1 MATPE
6 EIQALREQEVLD
18 AVKVQE
24 DAREA
29 RLRKNLETY
38 EAEGQTEAA
47 QKVRDRLGLAS
58 PEAEEETEEEETEEV
73 DTGTGPYEG
82 RTKGQLVELA
92 RERGVEGYSMMNK
105 DELIDVLRE
114 G

>member
-18 AVKVQE
+18 AVKAQA

-29 RLRKNLETY
+29 RLRKNLKIY

-47 QKVRDRLGLAS
+47 QMVRDRLGSTA
-58 PEAEEETEEEETEEV
+58 PAVEETSEV
-73 DTGTGPYEG
+73 LDTGTGKYED
-82 RTKGQLVELA
+82 RTVAQLKALA
-92 RERGVEGYSMMNK
+92 KERGVEGYSAMNK
-105 DELIDVLRE
+105 DELIDALRE

>member
-29 RLRKNLETY
+29 RLRENLKVY

-47 QKVRDRLGLAS
+47 QKVRDRLGLSA
-58 PEAEEETEEEETEEV
+58 PEAEEETEEV
-73 DTGTGPYEG
+73 LDTGTGPYEG

-105 DELIDVLRE
+105 DELIEALRE